1 MDKFHLT
8 DEGPKPCSA
17 SKKDCKYGS
26 SDHFNSLDEA
36 YSSFEEKMNKD
47 YEKSLQGLR
56 KVHPRVQKFMDTM
69 GVGQEEAERILAA
82 MGHDLSTSES
92 SEKEK
97 PGLSQDKLEDICT
110 NILDED
116 LEFPDH
122 SPGFRDFAKISDLK
136 DPKIASNNCFAASS
150 AIQEY
155 LSYEGISSES
165 IEMIMD
171 DGSVHWANRID
182 GTVIDFSFR
191 QFDSDCDFPVVEEFE
206 EWQKKLNRAAD
217 KKYGIKVSRIGSRNF
232 Y

>member
-1 MDKFHLT
+1 MPSKFHLT

-36 YSSFEEKMNKD
+36 YSSFEEKMDKD

-69 GVGQEEAERILAA
+69 GVGQEEAERILTA
-82 MGHDLSTSES
+82 MGHGFSEPES
-92 SEKEK
+92 SEKEES
-97 PGLSQDKLEDICT
+97 GLSQVELKDTCL

-122 SPGFRDFAKISDLK
+122 SPELRDFAKISDLK

-155 LSYEGISSES
+155 LSFKGISSES
-165 IEMIMD
+165 IEIVMD
-171 DGSVHWANRID
+171 DGSVHWANKVD

-191 QFDSDCDFPVVEEFE
+191 QFDSDCDFPVVEEYE
-206 EWQKKLNRAAD
+206 EWKEELNRAAD
-217 KKYGIKVSRIGSRNF
+217 MKLSLIHI
-232 Y
+232 